1 MEKRKLTLQELEN
14 RDFAEKICSE
24 LRQIAGMKA
33 IELCFETREM
43 VFETDPA
50 FMPRV
55 EHAVVTII
63 HILDHRIHIIGED
76 GNEI

>member
-33 IELCFETREM
+33 IEL
-43 VFETDPA
+43 
-50 FMPRV
+50 
-55 EHAVVTII
+55 
-63 HILDHRIHIIGED
+63 
-76 GNEI
+76 